1 VDLAWRTHV
10 ANDNRES
17 IVTFA
22 PNFADQADAPFRGG
36 QAWNDLLPRVTPSTR
51 LHEMIVPRITL
62 LIALAAGPLVGCN
75 TVDSASLNTSGEA
88 TTGSYVALASAPD
101 PSVSGRKPAERVGGG
116 YFVEFR
122 SRYAASYG
130 HTFLVHGR
138 LNANGEVGQLAP
150 DQVAGLHPATESPT
164 PWMIGHVVPVPSETG
179 PSDGDL
185 EEQYVSARFRVMLS
199 EPEYRT
205 VVAHI
210 RERQKNSP
218 LWHAVLYNCNAWV
231 GDIARFMG
239 LKAPADT

>member
-1 VDLAWRTHV
+1 
-10 ANDNRES
+10 
-17 IVTFA
+17 
-22 PNFADQADAPFRGG
+22 
-36 QAWNDLLPRVTPSTR
+36 
-51 LHEMIVPRITL
+51 MIVLRNIL

-75 TVDSASLNTSGEA
+75 TVDSASLNASGEA

-101 PSVSGRKPAERVGGG
+101 PSVSGRKPAERAAGG

-138 LNANGEVGQLAP
+138 LNANGEVGELTP
-150 DQVAGLHPATESPT
+150 DQVAGLHPASESPT

-199 EPEYRT
+199 EPEYRK

-231 GDIARFMG
+231 GEIARFMG
-239 LKAPADT
+239 LKAPMDTLQFPAEYINAMRELNSGQQAAATTTMPLSSLR